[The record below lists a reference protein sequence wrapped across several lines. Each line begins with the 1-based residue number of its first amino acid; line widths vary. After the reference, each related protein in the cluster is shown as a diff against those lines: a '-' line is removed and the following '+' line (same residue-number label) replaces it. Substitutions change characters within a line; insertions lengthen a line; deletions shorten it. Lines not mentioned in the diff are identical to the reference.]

1 MLPPP
6 AVAPARLFDA
16 LHDHDLLA
24 VASGYFTVASGIDG
38 RIVPVQ
44 IVDLHLDDVH
54 LRVIREDLFQQYS
67 IVVVGKTDLP
77 DSSLH
82 LELL

>member
-6 AVAPARLFDA
+6 AVAPACLFDA
-16 LHDHDLLA
+16 LHDDLLA
-24 VASGYFTVASGIDG
+24 VASGYLTAVSGIDG

-54 LRVIREDLFQQYS
+54 LRVIGEDLFQQYS
-67 IVVVGKTDLP
+67 IVVVGKTYLP
-77 DSSLH
+77 DSSFH